1 MERNSEKPLY
11 LQVAE
16 MFRDMILNG
25 ELKVGDVIP
34 PEIELAKTYSV
45 ARITIRKAINELV
58 QDHLLIRRVGNGTFV
73 SEPKIEREI
82 VSVAG
87 FTERLQS
94 RGIKAGAK
102 TIEVNRMKSDMKLAN
117 LLRIPQ
123 GSEIVEIVRL
133 RLIHEVPVAL
143 EYSYL
148 PLTLCPDIDKESFDN
163 NSLYLL
169 LENKYSLHPYHSSK
183 TLELTRAKNK
193 EAKLLELSKGA
204 PLFLMMATVFTDDN
218 RVMEYVKTL
227 FIGERFRFQVY

>member
-1 MERNSEKPLY
+1 M
-11 LQVAE
+11 
-16 MFRDMILNG
+16 D
-25 ELKVGDVIP
+25 
-34 PEIELAKTYSV
+34 LAKKYSV

-58 QDHLLIRRVGNGTFV
+58 QDHLLVRRAGKGTFV
-73 SEPKIEREI
+73 SEPKIEREL

-102 TIEVNRMKSDMKLAN
+102 TIEVNRMKSDAKLAG

-123 GSEIVEIVRL
+123 GAEIVEIARL

-143 EYSYL
+143 ERSYI
-148 PLTLCPDIDKESFDN
+148 PLSLCPDIDKESFDN

-169 LENKYSLHPYHSSK
+169 LENKYSLRPYHSSK
-183 TLELTRAKNK
+183 TLELTRATNK
-193 EAKLLELSKGA
+193 EAKWLQVSKGS
-204 PLFLMMATVFTDDN
+204 PLFLMMATVFTEDN
-218 RVMEYVKTL
+218 TVMEYVKTL